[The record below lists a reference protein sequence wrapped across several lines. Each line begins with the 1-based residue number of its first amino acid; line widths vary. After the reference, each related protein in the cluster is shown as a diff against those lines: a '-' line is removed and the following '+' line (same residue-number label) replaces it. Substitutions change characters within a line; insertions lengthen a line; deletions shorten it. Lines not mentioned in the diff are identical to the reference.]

1 MTRLSIQSHHKL
13 LSVALKRG
21 ERKSCDIL
29 FDAFIFEELLD
40 RHQNLTERDALF
52 LSALEN
58 VTEDILERRCRAN
71 DLLGR
76 QLYKFVE
83 ENNLKVV
90 QVVLQKFP
98 DLAVTNNIYL
108 DSLLHYAL
116 KFEHYEIAR
125 CLLDM
130 EQFQTNRTPFVDNQ
144 GQQNALTIACCT
156 PDCPL
161 DVIEKLLSLEFVDI
175 TDVDRALQV
184 ALVENRRID
193 IVDTLLAKFPELA
206 NNKNLY
212 LVLKKDKNLEE
223 FLELFLFKY
232 KARLYCEPNPVEHT
246 NCFHFAISRRI
257 SFKWLERILELQPG
271 FIITDAEELGYFP
284 VIMHA
289 IFHDHFD
296 LVKLLVDTY
305 NVNINEKNFDRETPL
320 YYCIKQV
327 AYGNTSYKIFKW
339 LLDNGADPRIKVRD
353 NGLPLELAL
362 QLPHQTQTSNDMIKE
377 LFIRTYEPE
386 YDRMRED
393 FIHLFKCLLMAINS
407 RLNMEVVTFLRE
419 TYYGAQTNALAS
431 IIQRLDVYFPLDLEV
446 NRSLNLIAACLHELA
461 DFHEVSNCSCM
472 QREFLDLVGKSIDAF
487 LRDSRVER
495 IELILEVAN
504 VLKQKGFS
512 PEKFVPLY
520 QFSLDHNFFLL
531 PMTHPDSDT
540 MEFRRIYRRIFTA
553 LDEMNFIG
561 GNMVIENLLFY
572 ILNQNPEYERVQDF
586 ANNGLLTLQLKIVF
600 EELRLWS
607 VLKALPS
614 PEMKLVKYYLDPS
627 DFNRVYHGA
636 EILSLKHHC
645 RKAIR
650 KHLYWN
656 SVKYLKPH
664 TDFWKVKMVE
674 KYDNLPLPKCLK
686 EFLRYQD

>member
-1 MTRLSIQSHHKL
+1 MLMY
-13 LSVALKRG
+13 ALKKG
-21 ERKSCDIL
+21 EKNSCDIL

-40 RHQNLTERDALF
+40 RQLDLIERDALF
-52 LSALEN
+52 LSALEY
-58 VTEDILERRCRAN
+58 VSEDVMEKRCRSN

-98 DLAVTNNIYL
+98 ELSVTNNIYL

-116 KFEHYEIAR
+116 KFEHYDIAR

-130 EQFQTNRTPFVDNQ
+130 SEFQSNRTPFLDNQ

-156 PDCPL
+156 PSCPM
-161 DVIEKLLSLEFVDI
+161 DVIEKILSLKMVDI
-175 TDVDRALQV
+175 SDVDRALQV
-184 ALVENRRID
+184 ALVENRRVD
-193 IVDTLLAKFPELA
+193 IVDALLNKFPELA

-232 KARLYCEPNPVEHT
+232 KARLHCEANPVEHT

-271 FIITDAEELGYFP
+271 FIITDAEEMGYFP

-289 IFHDHFD
+289 IYHDHFD

-305 NVNINEKNFDRETPL
+305 NVNINEKNYDRETPL
-320 YYCIKQV
+320 FYCIKQV
-327 AYGNTSYKIFKW
+327 AYGNTSHKIFKW
-339 LLDNGADPRIKVRD
+339 LLDNGADPRIKVHD
-353 NGLPLELAL
+353 NSLPLELAL

-377 LFIRTYEPE
+377 LFVRTFEPE
-386 YDRMRED
+386 YTRMKED

-407 RLNMEVVTFLRE
+407 RLNIEVVTFLRK
-419 TYYGAQTNALAS
+419 TYYSSQLNALS
-431 IIQRLDVYFPLDLEV
+431 SVIQRLEVYFPLDLDS

-461 DFHEVSNCSCM
+461 DFHEVSNCSIM
-472 QREFLDLVGKSIDAF
+472 QREYLDLVGKSIDAY
-487 LRDSRVER
+487 LRDTQVER

-504 VLKQKGFS
+504 ILKQKGFS
-512 PEKFVPLY
+512 PEKFSPLY
-520 QFSLDHNFFLL
+520 QFSPDHNFFLL
-531 PMTHPDSDT
+531 PMTHLDSDT
-540 MEFRRIYRRIFTA
+540 AEFRRIYRRIFTA

-572 ILNQNPEYERVQDF
+572 ILNQNPEYDRVHAF
-586 ANNGLLTLQLKIVF
+586 ATNGLLTLQMKIVF
-600 EELRLWS
+600 EELCLWS
-607 VLKALPS
+607 VLKAVPS
-614 PEMKLVKYYLDPS
+614 PEMKLVKYYLNPL
-627 DFNRVYHGA
+627 DFDRVYRGS
-636 EILSLKHHC
+636 EILSMKNLC
-645 RKAIR
+645 RKSIR
-650 KHLYWN
+650 RHLFSN
-656 SVKYLKPH
+656 SRKYHRPY
-664 TDFWKVKMVE
+664 TDMWKANMIQS
-674 KYDNLPLPKCLK
+674 YDNLPLPKCLK